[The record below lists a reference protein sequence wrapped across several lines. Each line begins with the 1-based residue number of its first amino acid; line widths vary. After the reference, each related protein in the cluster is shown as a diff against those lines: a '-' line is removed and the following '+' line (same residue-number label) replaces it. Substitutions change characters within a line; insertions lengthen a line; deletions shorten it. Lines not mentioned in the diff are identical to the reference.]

1 MSAQPENH
9 RDTGDR
15 VLTIERM
22 FDAPR
27 DLVFKMWTER
37 EHVMR
42 WLAPRGFTITQSDA
56 DVRPGGT
63 WRSCM
68 RSPEGVDHCVGGVYR
83 DVVENKRLVF
93 THAWDDDKGE
103 PGHETVV
110 TLTLEDHGGK
120 TMLMLR
126 QEVFDSVETRD
137 GHRDGWTESLDK
149 LGEHLAAL

>member
-1 MSAQPENH
+1 MSAQIKNAAH
-9 RDTGDR
+9 ANDR
-15 VLTIERM
+15 VLIIERA
-22 FDAPR
+22 FAAPR
-27 DLVFKMWTER
+27 DLVFKMWTVR
-37 EHVMR
+37 EHVSL

-56 DVRPGGT
+56 DVRPGGA

-83 DVVENKRLVF
+83 DVVENERLVF
-93 THAWDDDKGE
+93 THAWDGDKGK

-110 TLTLEDHGGK
+110 TLTLEDYGGDTK
-120 TMLMLR
+120 VRLR

-149 LGEHLAAL
+149 LGKHLAAL